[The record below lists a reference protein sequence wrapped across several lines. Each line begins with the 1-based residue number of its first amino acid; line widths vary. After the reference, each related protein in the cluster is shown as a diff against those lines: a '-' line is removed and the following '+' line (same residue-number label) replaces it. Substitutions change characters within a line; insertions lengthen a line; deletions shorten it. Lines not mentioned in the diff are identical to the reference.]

1 MREKMLGQ
9 AGLMFDV
16 VKRFCFCTLWLAAA
30 QVLSCLVC
38 FWVVQLLFSRDYQL
52 EWMVYALGMALPV
65 LWGVGGHCLPAKFQ
79 IKGRWL
85 TAFFLLLW
93 TALPAVLCVWADL
106 GGPDIL
112 WLTLYPQLMAR
123 LAWFRPLFEGA
134 QHAYVLN
141 NLQPLAAAGTHV
153 LMMAGFAV
161 GLWAKKRQ
169 KKKSDG
175 SSSQK

>member
-1 MREKMLGQ
+1 MRETVLAQ
-9 AGLMFDV
+9 AKQAFDV
-16 VKRFCFCTLWLAAA
+16 LKRVCFCSLWLTAE
-30 QVLSCLVC
+30 QVLSCLLC
-38 FWVVQLLFSRDYQL
+38 FGAVQLLFSKNYAL

-65 LWGVGGHCLPAKFQ
+65 LWGVGGRCLPTKFQ
-79 IKGRWL
+79 VKGRWQ
-85 TAFFLLLW
+85 TAIFLLLW
-93 TALPAVLCVWADL
+93 TCLPAVLCVWADL

-134 QHAYVLN
+134 QPAYVHN

-161 GLWAKKRQ
+161 GLWAKRR
-169 KKKSDG
+169 KKK
-175 SSSQK
+175 